1 MSLSTRL
8 LIAINSICFI
18 LLIGLGSFVIVSKRT
33 EAMASLDNRIS
44 SIGTYIAKVAGFYM
58 WNLDTT
64 SLQTMKDDLEKDD
77 AVEFVNFYDKDGKPA
92 IEEKTAESKS
102 LLMHETPIE
111 YTGQGTIGKLT
122 ISYNRNS
129 IDSAFKAALWQTL
142 LAVILC
148 QLTISLI
155 VGYIIKKNLKAV
167 LSALTEIEKT
177 SETTSETS
185 QSLKQV
191 FQVISD
197 ETTKQASAIEETVA
211 SLEEITAVVKQ
222 SSDSAQIASKGSGES
237 AMHARSGRE
246 VIQDLNSAMKDISD
260 SSKRIQEIT
269 GVIDD
274 IAFQTNLLALN
285 AAVEAARAGEQ
296 GRGFAV
302 VADAVR
308 NLSQRSAAAAKD
320 IDQMIKESVSK
331 IQHGLKALQTNE
343 QVFDKIADGVEKIS
357 TLNEAIY
364 NSVEE
369 QNRGLVLISQAM
381 NQIDNSTQETASN
394 SAKVSESSEELAE
407 QANRLKSLVKELNQ
421 TVTGKS
427 A

>member
-8 LIAINSICFI
+8 LIAINSICFV
-18 LLIGLGSFVIVSKRT
+18 LLIGLGGFIIVSKRT
-33 EAMASLDNRIS
+33 EAISSLENRIS
-44 SIGTYIAKVAGFYM
+44 SIGTYLAKVAGFYM
-58 WNLDTT
+58 WNLDTN
-64 SLQTMKDDLEKDD
+64 SILAMRNDLEKDD
-77 AVEFVNFYDKDGKPA
+77 SVEVVNFYDKDGKPV
-92 IEEKTAESKS
+92 IEEKQPSRQAVYYYDTA
-102 LLMHETPIE
+102 IE
-111 YTGQGTIGKLT
+111 YVGQGTIGKLR
-122 ISYNRNS
+122 IGYNRNS
-129 IDSAFKAALWQTL
+129 IELAFKNAIWQAI

-148 QLTISLI
+148 QMIISLV
-155 VGYIIKKNLKAV
+155 VGLIIRKNLNSV
-167 LSALTEIEKT
+167 LNALSEIEKT

-185 QSLKQV
+185 FSLKQV
-191 FQVISD
+191 FQMIND
-197 ETTKQASAIEETVA
+197 ATTRQATAIEETVA

-222 SSDSAQIASKGSGES
+222 SSENAQVASKGSGES
-237 AMHARSGRE
+237 ASQARSGRE
-246 VIQDLNSAMKDISD
+246 VIQGLNKAMHDISD

-331 IQHGLKALQTNE
+331 INHGLEALQQNE

-364 NSVEE
+364 SSVEE

-381 NQIDNSTQETASN
+381 NQIDSSTQETANN
-394 SAKVSESSEELAE
+394 SSKVSVSSEELAE
-407 QANRLKSLVKELNQ
+407 QASRLKSLVKELNQ
-421 TVTGKS
+421 TVTGKAS
-427 A
+427 